1 MKDFYK
7 ISEISRLYGVGP
19 DSLRYYERLGLL
31 RPRRDEDNGY
41 RLYSLRDI
49 YKLSVIRDLRT
60 LGLSMVQIKEYLD
73 GQSVESTLALLERE
87 EDLLSRQI
95 HQLQARRETLA
106 RREAALSHAREVRDG
121 QVRVLELP
129 DRPGVSLSEYIT
141 RDEEPAVKAVLSA
154 AALTYVAAAVTSI
167 LSLLRLL
174 IIARN
179 RD

>member
-19 DSLRYYERLGLL
+19 DSMRYYERLGLL

-106 RREAALSHAREVRDG
+106 RREAEQETGLPPEKIGVFAIVPCSSKVTAARSPEGLEHPVLTDGLRQVGQGFLVEVFSG
-121 QVRVLELP
+121 LVQ
-129 DRPGVSLSEYIT
+129 
-141 RDEEPAVKAVLSA
+141 A
-154 AALTYVAAAVTSI
+154 
-167 LSLLRLL
+167 RLHL
-174 IIARN
+174 
-179 RD
+179 

>member
-121 QVRVLELP
+121 RARARGRPAGRGGPPAGTGPYYHLP
-129 DRPGVSLSEYIT
+129 APG
-141 RDEEPAVKAVLSA
+141 D
-154 AALTYVAAAVTSI
+154 
-167 LSLLRLL
+167 
-174 IIARN
+174 
-179 RD
+179 

>member
-60 LGLSMVQIKEYLD
+60 LGLSMIQIKEYLD

-106 RREAALSHAREVRDG
+106 RRRRRCPMPGRSGTGRSGSWSCRTGRGCPSASISPGTRRWTLSSSASTSATRSGSRTSGTCPWVPSSPWRTW
-121 QVRVLELP
+121 
-129 DRPGVSLSEYIT
+129 PGG
-141 RDEEPAVKAVLSA
+141 
-154 AALTYVAAAVTSI
+154 
-167 LSLLRLL
+167 
-174 IIARN
+174 
-179 RD
+179 

>member
-87 EDLLSRQI
+87 V
-95 HQLQARRETLA
+95 A
-106 RREAALSHAREVRDG
+106 
-121 QVRVLELP
+121 VLESIDL
-129 DRPGVSLSEYIT
+129 RQVSAGNYI
-141 RDEEPAVKAVLSA
+141 
-154 AALTYVAAAVTSI
+154 
-167 LSLLRLL
+167 LLAQIGR
-174 IIARN
+174 AHV
-179 RD
+179 

>member
-106 RREAALSHAREVRDG
+106 RREAALFHAREVRDG
-121 QVRVLELP
+121 Q
-129 DRPGVSLSEYIT
+129 D
-141 RDEEPAVKAVLSA
+141 
-154 AALTYVAAAVTSI
+154 
-167 LSLLRLL
+167 
-174 IIARN
+174 
-179 RD
+179 